1 MAKKNTPLSVAQR
14 NLLPPVILRSPDVL
28 SAVMDAATNLDVVEF
43 QSNPWGQAWALIRSG
58 DVQDLK
64 LRKKNNPKKPEKLDE
79 IRKCACYVKK
89 TKKKRS
95 IMKNYDIK
103 KRSHGV
109 QMIL

>member
-64 LRKKNNPKKPEKLDE
+64 K
-79 IRKCACYVKK
+79 KK
-89 TKKKRS
+89 TKKAWEIGWDPQMCLLR
-95 IMKNYDIK
+95 K
-103 KRSHGV
+103 KKMPH
-109 QMIL
+109 

>member
-43 QSNPWGQAWALIRSG
+43 QSNPWGQAWALIRSR

-64 LRKKNNPKKPEKLDE
+64 L
-79 IRKCACYVKK
+79 CKK
-89 TKKKRS
+89 TKEKWEIGWDPQMCLLRKKKKCS
-95 IMKNYDIK
+95 IRKNYDIK